1 MTVKK
6 VVIMVNIK
14 CGKCNSAIMEAVTE
28 LEGVNHVSLD
38 ENASLLTVVGT
49 MDPICVAKRLR
60 KIKQKPVIVSVGPPK
75 PPEPPKPVVV
85 PPEPPKPVVVPP
97 EPPKPVCKCKPMP
110 PYCNSCDVVSVTT
123 YETGSGCTIV

>member
-6 VVIMVNIK
+6 VEIK
-14 CGKCNSAIMEAVTE
+14 VDINCGKCNSAIMEAVTE

-38 ENASLLTVVGT
+38 ENASILTVVGT
-49 MDPICVAKRLR
+49 MDPICVAKRLK

-75 PPEPPKPVVV
+75 PPDPPKPVEVL
-85 PPEPPKPVVVPP
+85 PEPPKP
-97 EPPKPVCKCKPMP
+97 EPMP

-123 YETGSGCTIV
+123 YESGSGCTIL